1 MNIDEVL
8 SKLEKVRATNAR
20 QWMACCPA
28 HPDKT
33 PSLSISLGDDERIL
47 LHCHAGCAV
56 EAVLNALQLEMK
68 ALFPTPFKA
77 FKTSEDIHTKSP
89 IEEEF
94 LGTWEESVKNPHSDL
109 SGLIDW
115 HELFNNPPFIQ
126 EWLAYPIVPKS
137 RLVSFFGPGKIGKS
151 LFMLE
156 LAASVATGRDF
167 LGHPT
172 TKVRVL
178 YVDREND
185 PRSEV
190 RERLEKMGF
199 IEEELKDNLL
209 FLSYPTIGDLDT
221 KSGAAT
227 LIDWV
232 DKHNIDFVIV
242 DTISRFIAGKEND
255 NDTYFDLYKLTELEL
270 KKRGV
275 TFLRI
280 DHTGLETD
288 GRARGASAKEQ
299 DVDITWSMVRTKNGS
314 FKLRSKCHRMFIEVN
329 ELTLTKNL
337 NPLRFDWSDTPED
350 KTEEARIEKMIK
362 LLDTTTLPKTATV
375 RKTQAFIN
383 DELKSSMGTDT
394 ITKLVRI
401 RKSRS
406 SSEPSWSDEEHLQP
420 QHQLTEEDL
429 LQSEHNAFHA
439 KRRSAPK
446 MERERFSS
454 FHDDDGTT
462 WNEPES
468 DGYSNEW

>member
-1 MNIDEVL
+1 MNIDEIL
-8 SKLEKVRATNAR
+8 NKLQKVKVTSNRK
-20 QWMACCPA
+20 WMACCPA

-33 PSLSISLGDDERIL
+33 PSLSISVGDDERIL
-47 LHCHAGCAV
+47 LHCHAGCDI
-56 EAVLNALQLEMK
+56 ESILDELQLEMK
-68 ALFPTPFKA
+68 DLYPTPSKVFKSP
-77 FKTSEDIHTKSP
+77 KNIHTKPP

-94 LGTWEESVKNPHSDL
+94 FGTWEEYVKNPHSDL
-109 SGLIDW
+109 PGLLDW
-115 HELFNNPPFIQ
+115 HELFNNPPFVQ
-126 EWLAYPIVPKS
+126 EWLAYPIVPKGC
-137 RLVSFFGPGKIGKS
+137 LVSFFGPAKIGKS
-151 LFMLE
+151 LFILE
-156 LAASVATGRDF
+156 LAASVATGRNF

-172 TKVRVL
+172 TKARVL

-185 PRSEV
+185 PKSQV
-190 RERLEKMGF
+190 RDRLELMGF
-199 IEEELKDNLL
+199 IAEELEDNLF

-221 KSGAAT
+221 KGGAAT

-232 DKHNIDFVIV
+232 DNHNIDFVIV

-329 ELTLTKNL
+329 ELTLTRNL
-337 NPLRFDWSDTPED
+337 KPLRFDWSDTPED

-362 LLDTTTLPKTATV
+362 LLDTTTLPKTASV
-375 RKTQAFIN
+375 DKTQAFIN
-383 DELKSSMGTDT
+383 DDLKVSMGRNT
-394 ITKLVRI
+394 ITKLVKI
-401 RKSRS
+401 RKNRS
-406 SSEPSWSDEEHLQP
+406 SSEPSWSDEEHLHP

-429 LQSEHNAFHA
+429 FQSEHNAIHP

-446 MERERFSS
+446 MEREWFSS
-454 FHDDDGTT
+454 FHDEDGTT
-462 WNEPES
+462 WNEPENDS
-468 DGYSNEW
+468 YSNEW

>member
-1 MNIDEVL
+1 MNNPPNEL
-8 SKLEKVRATNAR
+8 
-20 QWMACCPA
+20 P
-28 HPDKT
+28 
-33 PSLSISLGDDERIL
+33 GL
-47 LHCHAGCAV
+47 L
-56 EAVLNALQLEMK
+56 
-68 ALFPTPFKA
+68 
-77 FKTSEDIHTKSP
+77 
-89 IEEEF
+89 
-94 LGTWEESVKNPHSDL
+94 
-109 SGLIDW
+109 DW
-115 HELFNNPPFIQ
+115 HALFNNPPFVQ
-126 EWLAYPIVPKS
+126 EWLAYPIVPKG

-172 TKVRVL
+172 TKARVL

-185 PRSEV
+185 PKSEV
-190 RERLEKMGF
+190 RDRLALMGF
-199 IEEELKDNLL
+199 VAEELEDNLF

-221 KSGAAT
+221 KSGATT
-227 LIDWV
+227 LINWV
-232 DKHNIDFVIV
+232 DNHNIDFVIV

-255 NDTYFDLYKLTELEL
+255 NDTYFNLYKFTELEL

-299 DVDITWSMVRTKNGS
+299 DVDITWSMVRTKNNS

-329 ELTLTKNL
+329 ELTLIRNSE
-337 NPLRFDWSDTPED
+337 PLRFDWSDTPED
-350 KTEEARIEKMIK
+350 KTEEARIEKMIESLEK
-362 LLDTTTLPKTATV
+362 AGLSKTASV
-375 RKTQAFIN
+375 DKTQAFIN
-383 DELKSSMGTDT
+383 DELKSSMGRNT
-394 ITKLVRI
+394 IAKLVKL

-406 SSEPSWSDEEHLQP
+406 LSKPSWSDEEHLQP

-429 LQSEHNAFHA
+429 FQSEHNAFPV

-446 MERERFSS
+446 MEREWFGS
-454 FHDDDGTT
+454 FHEDDGTE

-468 DGYSNEW
+468 DSYSNEW

>member
-1 MNIDEVL
+1 
-8 SKLEKVRATNAR
+8 
-20 QWMACCPA
+20 
-28 HPDKT
+28 
-33 PSLSISLGDDERIL
+33 
-47 LHCHAGCAV
+47 
-56 EAVLNALQLEMK
+56 MK

-77 FKTSEDIHTKSP
+77 FKTSTDIHTKSP
-89 IEEEF
+89 IEEGF
-94 LGTWEESVKNPHSDL
+94 SGTWEEYVKNPHPDL
-109 SGLIDW
+109 PGLLDW
-115 HELFNNPPFIQ
+115 YELFNGPPFSQ
-126 EWLAYPIVPKS
+126 EWLAYPIVPKG

-167 LGHPT
+167 LGNPT
-172 TKVRVL
+172 TKARVL

-190 RERLEKMGF
+190 RDRLAKMGF
-199 IEEELKDNLL
+199 VAEELEDNLF

-221 KSGAAT
+221 KSGATT
-227 LIDWV
+227 LINWV
-232 DKHNIDFVIV
+232 VNHNIDFVIV

-299 DVDITWSMVRTKNGS
+299 DVDITWSMVRTKNNS
-314 FKLRSKCHRMFIEVN
+314 FKLRSKCHRMFIEVS
-329 ELTLTKNL
+329 ELTLIRNSE
-337 NPLRFDWSDTPED
+337 PLRFDWSDTPED
-350 KTEEARIEKMIK
+350 KTEEARIKKMIES
-362 LLDTTTLPKTATV
+362 LENAGLPKTASV
-375 RKTQAFIN
+375 SKTQDFIL
-383 DELKSSMGTDT
+383 DELKSSMGRDT

-406 SSEPSWSDEEHLQP
+406 LSEPSWSDEEHLQP

-429 LQSEHNAFHA
+429 FQSEHNASHA

-454 FHDDDGTT
+454 FHDEDGTT